1 MQSVFNGG
9 RKLLVY
15 VGILEA
21 AIFDFMTE
29 EDWGEKKHYLKP
41 IKANL
46 LRDLLRPAT
55 RNPTQGTYKVWC
67 LANSLREK

>member
-1 MQSVFNGG
+1 MTIACSQRVFNGG

-29 EDWGEKKHYLKP
+29 EDWGEKKHCR
-41 IKANL
+41 L
-46 LRDLLRPAT
+46 LNWLL
-55 RNPTQGTYKVWC
+55 
-67 LANSLREK
+67 

>member
-29 EDWGEKKHYLKP
+29 EDWGEKKHYRLLYIGYYDNNKQKALKP
-41 IKANL
+41 IKANFC
-46 LRDLLRPAT
+46 AI
-55 RNPTQGTYKVWC
+55 Y
-67 LANSLREK
+67 